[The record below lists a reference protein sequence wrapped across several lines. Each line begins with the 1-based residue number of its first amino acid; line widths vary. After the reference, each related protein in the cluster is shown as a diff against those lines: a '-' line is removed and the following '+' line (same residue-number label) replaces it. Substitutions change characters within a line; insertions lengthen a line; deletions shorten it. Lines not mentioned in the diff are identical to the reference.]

1 MLINLPSLTTNRFV
15 QHGYVLPLLSGR
27 WMGGGKWK
35 TEHSKVVQ
43 KGGIGEPFVLTPEVK
58 ERMPAVPVSSDDTCG
73 LQTPNPNLNESSTSD
88 KTLGKKSREE
98 KKVPGDIVPIQ
109 SAQHKK
115 TSLIKPG
122 PTPAVLARPVFQI
135 CESTA
140 ATASAVTNNTA
151 VLVGTP
157 NEPANLGDRST
168 STPAKLQ
175 RKKERERHRRSVL
188 KERIDT
194 LRRILMPYLPN
205 GVNTERAFILAEA
218 AKLLTALL
226 KQNAELKTFHA
237 RHFSSTH
244 LKTEAGVK
252 ETVAKTPTATN
263 VVGML
268 SIDSASSGTT
278 LAITRGTTPTPTS
291 HMRKPTTWAT
301 KLLDTTGDA
310 AAAAHGAA
318 ATTFFP
324 ITLNHN
330 VSTAQNINMLP
341 PMRAHI
347 SSSQTS
353 YSSVPTILTKK
364 STPTTPETRT
374 TTAMTSMN
382 IAPTVHTSPEA
393 TTSEEKKKVEEE
405 VIAAVGASSRV
416 ACNHAKAAV
425 AAKLAITVG
434 SAATSATTLQQKK
447 VVEEAGKEEKKGT
460 YVGAAD
466 NVQAFMMETQLGKA
480 ESQHNSMFVNKKR
493 FQTQQDTVN
502 TTTTLN
508 PTNNSVSTLACTAA
522 ILPLTSLSANS
533 MEYHH
538 DQQCDDNT
546 TAISNND
553 QMGVSQQWLR
563 RQLHQQQGI
572 VTKMTAE
579 IRRLESE
586 NAQNKEVIK
595 ELSYQRKRAIFG
607 KRSSTYATRETDAH
621 PDGTA
626 SGDSKERKGMEIST
640 ITDRMEE
647 YREGNAVESPTVCNR
662 SVFNG
667 TKTSISSKGNNA
679 QHVSSAAAVTS
690 FIMSTSPSH
699 ESGHRSSRT
708 SKRRRGRTK
717 SVDGGGDVDG
727 ECKDGKAKTGISSSK
742 KNGGGEAKNLPD
754 ITTVRRRGRKF
765 AKLNEG
771 QSTGRITPS
780 AAAVLRKNDDYDED
794 KYDMVL
800 MKKRQHSQQPLRQ
813 DKEFNSLY
821 LLLDAAGK
829 KNNNSI
835 NRHET

>member
-1 MLINLPSLTTNRFV
+1 
-15 QHGYVLPLLSGR
+15 
-27 WMGGGKWK
+27 
-35 TEHSKVVQ
+35 
-43 KGGIGEPFVLTPEVK
+43 
-58 ERMPAVPVSSDDTCG
+58 MPAVPVSSDDTCG

-301 KLLDTTGDA
+301 KLLDTT
-310 AAAAHGAA
+310 
-318 ATTFFP
+318 
-324 ITLNHN
+324 
-330 VSTAQNINMLP
+330 
-341 PMRAHI
+341 
-347 SSSQTS
+347 
-353 YSSVPTILTKK
+353 
-364 STPTTPETRT
+364 ETRT

-480 ESQHNSMFVNKKR
+480 ESHHNSMFVNKKR

-508 PTNNSVSTLACTAA
+508 PTYNSVSTLACTAA

>member
-1 MLINLPSLTTNRFV
+1 MNTHIIIP
-15 QHGYVLPLLSGR
+15 
-27 WMGGGKWK
+27 
-35 TEHSKVVQ
+35 HS
-43 KGGIGEPFVLTPEVK
+43 
-58 ERMPAVPVSSDDTCG
+58 
-73 LQTPNPNLNESSTSD
+73 
-88 KTLGKKSREE
+88 
-98 KKVPGDIVPIQ
+98 
-109 SAQHKK
+109 
-115 TSLIKPG
+115 
-122 PTPAVLARPVFQI
+122 
-135 CESTA
+135 ESTA

-301 KLLDTTGDA
+301 KLLDTT
-310 AAAAHGAA
+310 
-318 ATTFFP
+318 
-324 ITLNHN
+324 
-330 VSTAQNINMLP
+330 
-341 PMRAHI
+341 
-347 SSSQTS
+347 
-353 YSSVPTILTKK
+353 
-364 STPTTPETRT
+364 ETRT

-480 ESQHNSMFVNKKR
+480 ESHHNSMFVNKKR

-508 PTNNSVSTLACTAA
+508 PTYNSVSTLACTAA